1 MCHQIEL
8 CFSYCIH
15 FQNAFQCFRF
25 DSTTWYVWHKNTFV
39 LSDDDNVEMRIPQY
53 SNVYKIESN
62 SSFTEC
68 KCDNACKF
76 TARTGMPCVHILR
89 VLNGICHP
97 MMFHPRYLKV
107 YNDLSVSSN
116 PQIQNILNEM
126 VSWKRGNPRQCRIYG
141 LLPDD
146 QINTTSHVSVE
157 NEEIVKVLSLVEMDA
172 DQKVYLK
179 GEPIP
184 VTYIERAKTKIRSIT
199 STEMRSIT
207 DIDYETC
214 NFDDSCNF
222 DVENLSVHSDQ
233 SLESVLNNN
242 DTIENKEEYTYGTL
256 KRYLDI
262 YVKEMDKV
270 LKGHPKS
277 WPLVKE
283 KMDAVLAWQ
292 TQQAN
297 DSVKNHSSPS
307 QKLVSSNGPI
317 ERSPYGKRYKS
328 FYEHF

>member
-1 MCHQIEL
+1 M
-8 CFSYCIH
+8 CFSYFCIH
-15 FQNAFQCFRF
+15 FQNAFQSFRF
-25 DSTTWYVWHKNTFV
+25 DLTTWYVWHKNTFV
-39 LSDDDNVEMRIPQY
+39 LSNDDNVDMRIPQY
-53 SNVYKIESN
+53 SNVYKVECN

-68 KCDNACKF
+68 KCDNACKY

-97 MMFHPRYLKV
+97 MMVHPRYLKV
-107 YNDLSVSSN
+107 YNDQSISSN
-116 PQIQNILNEM
+116 PQIQNILNDM
-126 VSWKRGNPRQCRIYG
+126 LSWKRGNPRKCRIYG

-146 QINTTSHVSVE
+146 LRCYQNNTSTHVPAE
-157 NEEIVKVLSLVEMDA
+157 KEEIVKVLSLVEMDA
-172 DQKVYLK
+172 DQKNYLK

-184 VTYIERAKTKIRSIT
+184 VTYIERAKTKMRSIT
-199 STEMRSIT
+199 DIEMRSIT
-207 DIDYETC
+207 DINY
-214 NFDDSCNF
+214 DSCNF
-222 DVENLSVHSDQ
+222 DIENLSVHSDQ
-233 SLESVLNNN
+233 SLEAALNNN
-242 DTIENKEEYTYGTL
+242 DTIEDKEEYTYGTL
-256 KRYLDI
+256 KCYMDI

-270 LKGHPKS
+270 IKGHPKS

-283 KMDAVLAWQ
+283 KLNAVLAWQ

-317 ERSPYGKRYKS
+317 ERSPHGKRYKP